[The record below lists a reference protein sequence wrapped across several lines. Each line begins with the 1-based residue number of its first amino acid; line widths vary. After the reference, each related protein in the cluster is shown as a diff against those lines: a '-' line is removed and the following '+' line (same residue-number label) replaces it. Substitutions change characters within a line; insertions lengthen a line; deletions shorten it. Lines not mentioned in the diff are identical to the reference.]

1 MRTPGAPL
9 GLRELQESGLLH
21 EINEQVLWPHGLA
34 LTLDVPNDEPGNEA
48 TRRWEDA
55 RLYVQDLGEVIESGL
70 SADEHAALHERLR
83 AWCADRMAGLGPST

>member
-1 MRTPGAPL
+1 MTKLLPL
-9 GLRELQESGLLH
+9 SALQESGLLH

-34 LTLDVPNDEPGNEA
+34 LALDIPNDEPGNEA

-70 SADEHAALHERLR
+70 NDDEHATLHERLGT
-83 AWCADRMAGLGPST
+83 WCAARMADIRR